1 VWGDLHPA
9 LKGEPMKNAIED
21 ENFLE
26 VMQSLRSVMESDAV
40 MVHLTGTVLQV
51 IETHMRGYAA
61 MLVAVSEGIS
71 KLADSVGERQKEL
84 AVADVKSAALPQN
97 RDESSLN

>member
-1 VWGDLHPA
+1 VGPHPA
-9 LKGEPMKNAIED
+9 LKGEPMKNGIED

-26 VMQSLRSVMESDAV
+26 VMQSLRTVMEADAV

-51 IETHMRGYAA
+51 IEQHMRSYAS

-71 KLADSVGERQKEL
+71 TLADSVAERKKEL
-84 AVADVKSAALPQN
+84 AVADVKSAAVTQI
-97 RDESSLN
+97 RDEKTLN